1 MTQLNTLLEL
11 RSRIKNKKP
20 EFIRQDNPKRPKLS
34 YKWRKPKGIHSK
46 IRHHFKGRRKMPS
59 PGYKSPTEV
68 KGLHATGLKMV
79 RVFSAEA
86 LNTIKKGEG
95 IIISKNVG
103 AKKRLEIL
111 RKAKEMNIS
120 VLNLNVEETIK
131 KIEDFMGSK
140 KKKEAKGVREETKET
155 KKEEQK
161 KVESPKKDFKAQS
174 EKQEAKL
181 TNEEKKDAEKKEKDK
196 ILTKRT

>member
-59 PGYKSPTEV
+59 PGYKSPIEV

-111 RKAKEMNIS
+111 RKAKEMNVR
-120 VLNLNVEETIK
+120 VLNLNAEEAIK
-131 KIEDFMGSK
+131 KIEDYINSK
-140 KKKEAKGVREETKET
+140 KKKEHKEP
-155 KKEEQK
+155 KKEPAKEPKKAEEIKEPNMTDEQK
-161 KVESPKKDFKAQS
+161 KKA
-174 EKQEAKL
+174 EKQ
-181 TNEEKKDAEKKEKDK
+181 EKDK